1 VAAVEVFAELED
13 EEILPS
19 IELTDVVVVIVIS
32 VWVEEWLEDLSCLPD
47 QVLELEVKAGEKRR
61 GAHASC

>member
-32 VWVEEWLEDLSCLPD
+32 VWVEEWLE
-47 QVLELEVKAGEKRR
+47 VFENELVEL
-61 GAHASC
+61 